1 MEAIAGSGSSLSVK
15 LPRIDWLP
23 ITTMSCSP
31 MMRDADRRMC
41 ASSSRVTS
49 GLGFEFAQ
57 MPRESRLAPSQREPP
72 RTGSFALAR
81 AREVFET

>member
-31 MMRDADRRMC
+31 TMRDADRRMC
-41 ASSSRVTS
+41 ASSSRVIANLS
-49 GLGFEFAQ
+49 HGLAQ
-57 MPRESRLAPSQREPP
+57 MPRGPRLAPFR
-72 RTGSFALAR
+72 
-81 AREVFET
+81 